1 MNKTNFKTKV
11 IGTLLFVAFAFGATF
26 MTYSTIASAQL
37 VSQGSKINATGMI
50 SMIDTEAQSFVF
62 QGAATGTVT
71 VYVTENTYFGSG
83 LTGLEDLSAGDTIQL
98 VDQKVGDINYALR
111 IREIASG
118 AGYGVGPTPVS
129 LSKALV
135 VSTSENLLT
144 VSVGGTNVVL
154 TITPETE
161 FVGTTLPELVA
172 GDQVKVTG
180 TDTGTEYDAEVIT
193 LL

>member
-1 MNKTNFKTKV
+1 MSKSNLKTKA
-11 IGTLLFVAFAFGATF
+11 IGTFLFLTLAIGGSFT
-26 MTYSTIASAQL
+26 TYSIASAQL
-37 VSQGSKINATGMI
+37 VSQGAKINATGMI
-50 SMIDTEAQSFVF
+50 SSIDTEAQSFVF

-83 LTGLEDLSAGDTIQL
+83 LTELADLSAGDTIQL
-98 VDQKVGDINYALR
+98 VDQKVDDINYALR

-129 LSKALV
+129 LAKAV
-135 VSTSENLLT
+135 VVATSENLLT

-154 TITPETE
+154 TITAGTE
-161 FVGTTLPELVA
+161 FVGTTFPELSA

-180 TDTGTEYDAEVIT
+180 TDTGSQYDAEVVT